1 MSEKSIITRTKL
13 PQGWRWCVWKNGI
26 RRGCYDS
33 KPLAEAYA
41 RELDDTRLNT
51 PMMDLYEFAREQ
63 LGELHP
69 VTALA
74 LEAIVEEYEHFLTM
88 YEYGRDEGDYFL
100 DANHCYT
107 KLYDTTKL
115 PFEI

>member
-26 RRGCYDS
+26 RRGCYED
-33 KPLAEAYA
+33 KPLAEAYG

-88 YEYGRDEGDYFL
+88 YEYGRDENDYFL
-100 DANHCYT
+100 DGETCYK
-107 KLYDTTKL
+107 KLYNANKL
-115 PFEI
+115 PI